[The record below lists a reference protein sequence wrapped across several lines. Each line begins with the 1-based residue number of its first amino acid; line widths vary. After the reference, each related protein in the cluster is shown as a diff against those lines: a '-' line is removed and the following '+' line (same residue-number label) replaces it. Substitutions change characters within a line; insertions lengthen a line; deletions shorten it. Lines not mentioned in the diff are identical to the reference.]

1 MESIKVGDMVLF
13 QIKEVL
19 EKRIIGKRTST
30 AKIRRDI
37 WAHSRNYPKD
47 YIGRRR

>member
-19 EKRIIGKRTST
+19 EKRIIGKGTST

-47 YIGRRR
+47 YMVRRR